1 MDISIITFTMGGR
14 NLYLANCIDSIYDDI
29 NGTRLY
35 GEYKIEHHIIL
46 QGIKK
51 DEGLSSILD
60 HSMYHNCP
68 DYKLIVHEWP
78 ENIGIGAGLNKI
90 IPQCNSSLIMKMD
103 DDCKII
109 SRDFFGSALALHRR
123 FPNSVFSPFPVGLIR
138 SLGGVPGIRH
148 SVWNDKKYD
157 KFYTR
162 RHVNHVGGFA
172 RFAPT
177 ELMKQFTFPSDLI
190 SGISGTEDG
199 NFSSYC
205 NARGIEMFYL
215 ENEMIVEH
223 NESGLGQIVRY
234 PDYFSG
240 RSWESTLKIDVLE

>member
-1 MDISIITFTMGGR
+1 MDISVITFTMGGR
-14 NLYLANCIDSIYDDI
+14 DNYLQDCVVSVINDLLNTDDNL
-29 NGTRLY
+29 
-35 GEYKIEHHIIL
+35 KIEHHIIL
-46 QGIKK
+46 QGCPYPQFIF
-51 DEGLSSILD
+51 DVIANSSAVKNYDLYI
-60 HSMYHNCP
+60 
-68 DYKLIVHEWP
+68 HEWR

-90 IPQCNSSLIMKMD
+90 TPQCNSSLIMKMD

-138 SLGGVPGIRH
+138 SLGGVPAIRH
-148 SVWNDKKYD
+148 SVWNDKRYD

-205 NARGIEMFYL
+205 NSKGIEMFYL

-223 NESGLGQIVRY
+223 NESGLGQIIRY

-240 RSWESTLKIDVLE
+240 RSWESTLKIEVLE